1 MWRKPYDMN
10 NKTWV
15 LPSGAK
21 AVFLTDGWCG
31 GKNCEVMA
39 EKHTPKSTELVKLFS
54 GRATPAINLRM
65 NSK

>member
-1 MWRKPYDMN
+1 M
-10 NKTWV
+10 
-15 LPSGAK
+15 LPSGAE

-39 EKHTPKSTELVKLFS
+39 EKHTPKLTELVKLFS
-54 GRATPAINLRM
+54 GRAINATPAINLRM